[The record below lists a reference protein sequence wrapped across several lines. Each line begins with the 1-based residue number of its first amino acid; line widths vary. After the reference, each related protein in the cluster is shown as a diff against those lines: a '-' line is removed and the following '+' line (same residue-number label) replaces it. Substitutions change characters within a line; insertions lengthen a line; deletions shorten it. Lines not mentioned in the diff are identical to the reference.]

1 MTTAILVVW
10 MVCQAAWPG
19 EPGLAVAASVGR
31 AQNGP
36 TLWVLAVGV
45 SRYRQEDLNLR
56 FADSDARAIASALQ
70 KQAGGPLYREARTL
84 VLANDE
90 VTRES
95 ILDSMSRFLG
105 QAGPDDVAVI
115 FLAGHG
121 VQDRSTGSYYFLPS
135 TATAKNY
142 VTAGVRMTD
151 FDEMLRV
158 VRRNVRGVVLMLD
171 TCHAGALKLAA
182 PHLAALEDPAARL
195 TASEGFFLLAAS
207 KPGEESE
214 ERVELGHG
222 AFSYALLEGMAGAA
236 DADRDGYVSVTELFG
251 YVTREVASLTGRR
264 QHPYYKI
271 EGTDFRLAAV
281 KTGLAKLTPRPSRA
295 EIFPTESSVM
305 PTPVP
310 NTVAVMEFRNLRA
323 DPAHDWVGVALRTA
337 FNTELSKVR
346 ELNVYAPELIDRTMK
361 IKAIDQ
367 LAAAKELGI
376 DRLLTGSFSV
386 VGDAVR
392 IDAHIVYT
400 GSGLQE
406 GSDSVQGGLGEFFD
420 LQKRLVVSMLRR
432 MHVSPPGEARDS
444 AETRTNTDVNAYRLL
459 LESEGEVDEPTPPAR
474 VAPASKR
481 PTPERRSLFQAAG
494 EQLAS
499 LLISAA
505 HAEPPADPMHSE
517 IHQLLDE
524 YRLALERKDLQQL
537 ATLYR
542 EFPDKRRDTM
552 RQYFDNARD
561 LRVELADIVV
571 RPHGGDVVVSFTRK
585 DSFVDQQSGK
595 PVRLE
600 VRLTRVVARDG
611 NAWKIAGKP

>member
-10 MVCQAAWPG
+10 MMCQATWPG
-19 EPGLAVAASVGR
+19 ESVFALAASGVQ

-45 SRYRQEDLNLR
+45 SRYRQNDLNLR
-56 FADSDARAIASALQ
+56 FADGDARAIAAALQ
-70 KQAGGPLYREARTL
+70 KQVGGPLYREARTL

-95 ILDSMSRFLG
+95 ILDSMGRFLG

-182 PHLAALEDPAARL
+182 PNLSALEDPAARL

-222 AFSYALLEGMAGAA
+222 AFSYALLEGIGGAA
-236 DADRDGYVSVTELFG
+236 DADKDGYLSVTELFG
-251 YVTREVASLTGRR
+251 YVTREVASLTGGL

-281 KTGLAKLTPRPSRA
+281 RTGVAALAPRPSLPPS
-295 EIFPTESSVM
+295 FPTEGSVAAK
-305 PTPVP
+305 PVP

-323 DPAHDWVGVALRTA
+323 DPTHDWVGVALRTA

-400 GSGLQE
+400 ASGLQE
-406 GSDSVQGGLGEFFD
+406 GSDSVQGGLEEFFD
-420 LQKRLVVSMLRR
+420 LQKRLVISMLRR
-432 MHVSPPGEARDS
+432 LHVTPPGEERDS
-444 AETRTNTDVNAYRLL
+444 ADTRSNTDVNAYRLL

-474 VAPASKR
+474 VAPRPKR
-481 PTPERRSLFQAAG
+481 PTPERRSLFEAAG
-494 EQLAS
+494 QHLVS
-499 LLISAA
+499 LLVSAA
-505 HAEPPADPMHSE
+505 HADELGDATQTDVR
-517 IHQLLDE
+517 QLLE
-524 YRLALERKDLQQL
+524 SYRLALERKDLVQL
-537 ATLYR
+537 ATLYV
-542 EFPDKRRDTM
+542 EFPEKRRDTL
-552 RQYFDNARD
+552 RQYFDNASD
-561 LRVELADIVV
+561 LRVELTDIVV

-600 VRLTRVVARDG
+600 VRLTRIVARDG
-611 NAWKIAGKP
+611 ETWKIAGKP